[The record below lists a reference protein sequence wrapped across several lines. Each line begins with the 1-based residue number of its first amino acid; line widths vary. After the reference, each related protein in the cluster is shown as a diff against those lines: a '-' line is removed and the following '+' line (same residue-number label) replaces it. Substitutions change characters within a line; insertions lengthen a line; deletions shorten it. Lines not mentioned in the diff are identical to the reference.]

1 MCWRWRDGLGNA
13 SLFSRKGPPRRS
25 SIVDFNSRVFRRT
38 AVARR
43 PFILGFFTNQS
54 TISFNSRFFG
64 FIPLGHAPRR
74 FEAFPNLVGKPVP
87 GAHSSRRR
95 RADVSPEVSTLSATP
110 QYVFPALSRTFLRA
124 ATARSGRNAE
134 RLRVENERDV
144 LFGFRASAR
153 KKPAKCVRVGASGE
167 APRALERRPRAAA
180 DPVTCLEPSAR
191 VSRRPDDPSSPP
203 PPFLILTDVSLPP
216 FFIFREV
223 RAQASGAASS
233 LDMGGKVRAN
243 LAP

>member
-1 MCWRWRDGLGNA
+1 M
-13 SLFSRKGPPRRS
+13 K
-25 SIVDFNSRVFRRT
+25 
-38 AVARR
+38 
-43 PFILGFFTNQS
+43 
-54 TISFNSRFFG
+54 RFQ
-64 FIPLGHAPRR
+64 
-74 FEAFPNLVGKPVP
+74 NLVGKPVP

-95 RADVSPEVSTLSATP
+95 RADVSPEVSTLSVTP
-110 QYVFPALSRTFLRA
+110 QYVFPALSRAFLRA

-180 DPVTCLEPSAR
+180 DPVTCLEPSTR
-191 VSRRPDDPSSPP
+191 VSRRPGDPSSPP

-243 LAP
+243 LLPATPRAVARDPRGLSVVSPPPGDARASPHPPPPRLVEPQDAQSARWAKCTNHEPLKRVDAFVSSLFPCV